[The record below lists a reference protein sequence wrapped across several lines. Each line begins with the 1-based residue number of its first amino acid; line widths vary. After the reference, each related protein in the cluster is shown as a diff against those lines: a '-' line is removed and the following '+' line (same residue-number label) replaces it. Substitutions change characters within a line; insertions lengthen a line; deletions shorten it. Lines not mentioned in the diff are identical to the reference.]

1 MQIKLNDVVFYV
13 SFATHVAV
21 FYGGISANFHFLRQ
35 GRFAIQVINCI
46 LTFGFSSLQKTQVK
60 TKVFKPGGSTR

>member
-21 FYGGISANFHFLRQ
+21 FYGGISANFHFLLQ
-35 GRFAIQVINCI
+35 GRFAIQVINCTTD
-46 LTFGFSSLQKTQVK
+46 LWLLFVTEN
-60 TKVFKPGGSTR
+60 PG